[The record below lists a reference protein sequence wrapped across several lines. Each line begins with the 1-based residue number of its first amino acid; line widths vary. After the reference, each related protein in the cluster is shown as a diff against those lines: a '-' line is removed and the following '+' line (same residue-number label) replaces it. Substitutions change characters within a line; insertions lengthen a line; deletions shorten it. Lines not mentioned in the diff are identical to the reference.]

1 MRVDSYLMYLIGKR
15 VAALLVLLTLLL
27 IVPSKAVSQ
36 EPPPRPVVATTVQNL
51 GFGVFYQG
59 LAGGSVTID
68 ASGVRTAGGSV
79 VLLSSGAFSVAT
91 FNVRAN
97 PGTVISFLKPLSSL
111 TDGSGHTMTLQIDDT
126 SPATPFVTTN
136 PYSVPTPVYM
146 GGILTVGSPAVNPP
160 GNYSGTFDIIF
171 IQE

>member
-1 MRVDSYLMYLIGKR
+1 MERAI
-15 VAALLVLLTLLL
+15 ALSVLRKITVKLSLSVMILL
-27 IVPSKAVSQ
+27 ICPFSAVSQ
-36 EPPPRPVVATTVQNL
+36 EPPPRPVIATTVQNL
-51 GFGVFYQG
+51 AFGVFYQG
-59 LAGGSVTID
+59 VAGGSVTID
-68 ASGVRTAGGSV
+68 AAGTRTAGGSV
-79 VLLSSGAFSVAT
+79 VLLSSGAFSVAV

-111 TDGSGHTMTLQIDDT
+111 TDGSGNTMTLQIDDT
-126 SPATPFVTTN
+126 NPSTPFVTTN
-136 PYSVPTPVYM
+136 PYSLPTPVSM